1 MKRNWIIGIA
11 IVIAAVLSVVFLVMG
26 NLNMAVLFMTTIFAM
41 SNGYRA
47 VSFKEKGFV
56 REAKWM
62 RGMSILFALLF
73 FVVLAIILF

>member
-11 IVIAAVLSVVFLVMG
+11 IVLAAVLSVVFLVIG
-26 NLNMAVLFMTTIFAM
+26 NLNMAVLFMTAIFAL

-62 RGMSILFALLF
+62 KGMSILFALLF

>member
-26 NLNMAVLFMTTIFAM
+26 NLNMAVLFMTAIFAM